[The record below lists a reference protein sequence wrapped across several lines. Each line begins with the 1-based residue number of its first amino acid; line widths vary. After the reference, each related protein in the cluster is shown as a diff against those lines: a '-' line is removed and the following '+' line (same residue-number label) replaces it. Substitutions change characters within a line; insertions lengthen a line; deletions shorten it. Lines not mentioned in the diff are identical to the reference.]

1 MSNRDLSIYL
11 RALELDDYK
20 TTIKWRKDPE
30 MWKLIAGPTYYVSE
44 AYEKKWIE
52 DRIFSKDFITLAA
65 CLTED
70 DRMIGLISFSEIDR
84 LNRRIRFYGKMIDR
98 DYWGGGYAT
107 EMLMLALQ
115 YIFLNQGFERVYGY
129 NLASNEYT
137 MRVNEK
143 CGAVTEGI
151 LRNSL
156 MKDGKLVD
164 ERVFGILKE
173 DYIEKAIDYGL
184 ITPQ

>member
-1 MSNRDLSIYL
+1 MSKRDLRIYL
-11 RALELDDYK
+11 RALEMDDYK

-44 AYEKKWIE
+44 AYEEKWIE

-70 DRMIGLISFSEIDR
+70 DKMVGMISFSEMDR

-98 DYWGGGYAT
+98 EYWGGGYAT
-107 EMLMLALQ
+107 EMLMLSLH
-115 YIFLNQGFERVYGY
+115 YIFFNQGFERVFGY
-129 NLASNEYT
+129 NLADNEYT
-137 MRVNEK
+137 MRVNYK

-151 LRNSL
+151 LRKSL

-173 DYIEKAIDYGL
+173 DFAEKAKEFGL
-184 ITPQ
+184 IHL